1 MEATIIDVME
11 TWPLQLRLMT
21 SNGNL
26 KVRLSEDVNVK
37 RGGTPVDPG
46 TLRPGQHVRIL
57 NQKTNGSVSDLEIV
71 D

>member
-21 SNGNL
+21 PTGKL
-26 KVRLSEDVNVK
+26 KVRLSEDVTVK
-37 RGGTPVDPG
+37 RGETLVDPG
-46 TLRPGQHVRIL
+46 MLRPGQHVRIL
-57 NQKTNGSVSDLEIV
+57 NQKTNGAVSDIEIA